1 MAGGV
6 TTVTPSSKSTYAQLE
21 EIAGP
26 LRAEACARGEAM
38 TAKSMRCVAAADRRA
53 RSYERAGQTGELL

>member
-1 MAGGV
+1 VVGGM

-38 TAKSMRCVAAADRRA
+38 SATSMRCVAAADHRA
-53 RSYERAGQTGELL
+53 RAYERAGQTGELV